1 MSVHIYIS
9 LIGEVARYKLMFNH
23 RFIQL
28 SLAVALLLLLLLNG
42 LYYMMPYSATN
53 PYEYFQTREL
63 MTYELLN
70 IFIGGT
76 TVPFLALIIGYTMS
90 SMRKWVKPS
99 KLLTTGILL
108 MLGSVLIAIFIFGFE
123 QFPFIMFASI
133 VAILFLRSHW
143 MVLVISSIVIYILYI
158 MASILPSYLSTIVSN
173 YDGIYSAIQEITE
186 YTRVF
191 SSSDYFAILGLN
203 LSLFTGNFFEA
214 LYASMFTVLP
224 WILVGIFAHKIQI
237 EKVIEE
243 HTLMFFIL
251 FATLVS
257 SSVALKLIQM
267 FALGSYSGSLIS
279 DNIAGPLLAISYF
292 LFLAFIINITPRRA
306 TYVLEVLGKRAL
318 TAYLISHITYF
329 IIYYGVGFSMYGEV
343 SLMRSLMTTFIMFMA
358 LLVLA
363 HIAKHYKIKT
373 IEDYLFSNIKIQT

>member
-1 MSVHIYIS
+1 
-9 LIGEVARYKLMFNH
+9 MFNY
-23 RFIQL
+23 RFIRL
-28 SLAVALLLLLLLNG
+28 SLAVALLLLMLLNG

-53 PYEYFQTREL
+53 PYEYFQSTEL

-90 SMRKWVKPS
+90 YMHHIKPS
-99 KLLTTGILL
+99 RLLKTGIIL
-108 MLGSVLIAIFIFGFE
+108 MLGSILIAVFIFGFE

-143 MVLVISSIVIYILYI
+143 TVLLISSNVIYILYI

-191 SSSDYFAILGLN
+191 SSSDYFAIIGLN
-203 LSLFTGNFFEA
+203 FSLFTENFLESI
-214 LYASMFTVLP
+214 YASMFTVLP
-224 WILVGIFAHKIQI
+224 WILVGIFAQKIQVK
-237 EKVIEE
+237 KVIEE

-257 SSVALKLIQM
+257 SSIALKLIQM

-292 LFLAFIINITPRRA
+292 LFIAFIINVVPKEW
-306 TYVLEVLGKRAL
+306 TYPLEMLGKHAL
-318 TAYLISHITYF
+318 TAYLISHIINF
-329 IIYYGVGFSMYGEV
+329 IIYYGVGFAMYGEV
-343 SLMRSLMTTFIMFMA
+343 SLMRNLTTTFLMFIIF
-358 LLVLA
+358 LLLA
-363 HIAKHYKIKT
+363 NIAERFKVKT
-373 IEDYLFSNIKIQT
+373 IENYLFKNIKTQ